1 MNFGG
6 NELFVILI
14 IVVLLFG
21 PSQLPKVARGFGQ
34 AIREFKK
41 AQREITDELE
51 RDPGSE
57 SKPRATGTT
66 GTTSTTNTTEN
77 KPVE

>member
-6 NELFVILI
+6 GELFVIL
-14 IVVLLFG
+14 VVVLLLFG

-41 AQREITDELE
+41 AQREITDEIE
-51 RDPGSE
+51 RDPAETSE
-57 SKPRATGTT
+57 RR
-66 GTTSTTNTTEN
+66 STPPPPPPASEN
-77 KPVE
+77 KPVN